1 MDEIELKTE
10 ERQEC
15 EVWTRV
21 MGYCR
26 PVSEFN
32 QGKKSEFRER
42 KCFSEKKTVAHL
54 EELAGSVS
62 GVVAE

>member
-1 MDEIELKTE
+1 MNEDEIKLSDQ
-10 ERQEC
+10 ERQSC

-32 QGKKSEFRER
+32 KGKKSEFKER
-42 KCFSEKKTVAHL
+42 KCFSEEKAMQQIHDEYKKVAL
-54 EELAGSVS
+54 
-62 GVVAE
+62 

>member
-1 MDEIELKTE
+1 MAENEIELKDQ
-10 ERQEC
+10 ERQPC

-32 QGKKSEFRER
+32 KGKKSEFKER
-42 KCFSEKKTVAHL
+42 KCFSEEKAMRPTYDEHKKAAL
-54 EELAGSVS
+54 
-62 GVVAE
+62 